1 VFIEQTLGENQMIN
15 KGKILSILLL
25 ACFLMSLTTSAVSA
39 KAEKPKITITHIPSY
54 GVSGSAS
61 GIVKGVNPS
70 KYKVAVY
77 IYVSGWWNKPY
88 WNSPLTKIKS
98 DGTWSC
104 NINTG
109 GNDIKATRIAAF
121 LVPAKYVP
129 PKMAGEK
136 NLPSKLYKNSVAYS
150 IVKR

>member
-1 VFIEQTLGENQMIN
+1 MKRQIKKTIV
-15 KGKILSILLL
+15 ILLAILLL
-25 ACFLMSLTTSAVSA
+25 VSLTIATASAQ
-39 KAEKPKITITHIPSY
+39 KEKPKITITHVPSY
-54 GVSGSAS
+54 DVSGSAS
-61 GIVKGVNPS
+61 GTVKGVNPS
-70 KYKVAVY
+70 NYKVAVY

-98 DGTWSC
+98 NGKWSC

-109 GNDIKATRIAAF
+109 GNDIEATRVAAF

-129 PKMAGEK
+129 SKMSGEK

>member
-1 VFIEQTLGENQMIN
+1 MMKMKKMIATLLIV
-15 KGKILSILLL
+15 
-25 ACFLMSLTTSAVSA
+25 CFLMSLTIAEVSA
-39 KAEKPKITITHIPSY
+39 QAVKPKITITHVPPY

-61 GIVKGVNPS
+61 GIVKGVKPS
-70 KYKVAVY
+70 NYKVAVY
-77 IYVSGWWNKPY
+77 IYVGGWWNKPY
-88 WNSPLTKIKS
+88 WNSPLTKIKNN
-98 DGTWSC
+98 GTWSC

-109 GNDIKATRIAAF
+109 GNDIYATRVAAF

-136 NLPSKLYKNSVAYS
+136 SLPSKLYKNSVAYS

>member
-1 VFIEQTLGENQMIN
+1 MVKIR
-15 KGKILSILLL
+15 KILAIFLVI
-25 ACFLMSLTTSAVSA
+25 CFLMSLTIAEVSA
-39 KAEKPKITITHIPSY
+39 QTAKPKITITHVPAY

-61 GIVKGVNPS
+61 GTVKGVTYS
-70 KYKVAVY
+70 KYKVAVC

-88 WNSPLTKIKS
+88 WNSRLTTIKS
-98 DGTWSC
+98 NGKWSC

-109 GNDIKATRIAAF
+109 GDDIHATRVAAF
-121 LVPAKYVP
+121 LVPAKYMP

-136 NLPSKLYKNSVAYS
+136 SLPSKLYKNSVAYT